1 MVSSHGE
8 IRDYGDKKYKVI
20 GTRPIRHD
28 GTDKVTGRAVYGGDV
43 QLPGLL
49 YGQVLRSPHGHARIK
64 SIDTTKAEALEGV
77 RAVVTG
83 LGDLPLTKGDETV
96 DLGEGP
102 AKLKYMRDN
111 VLATDKVLYRGHAV
125 AGVAATSLHIAEEA
139 LGLIDVEY
147 EVMPSYTNVLD
158 AMKKDAVLLHEDLT
172 TEEFGD
178 NTGTK
183 SNIASHNQDK
193 LGDISKGFDEAEFV
207 AEYEVNT
214 ATVHQGYI
222 EPHNG
227 TASWSLDGNLTIWT
241 STQGSFTARG
251 QLGAVLDVPVQKVKV
266 VPQEIGGGFGGK
278 IPIYLEPVAALLSRK
293 TGHPV
298 KIIMTRAD
306 CFEGTGPTPGS
317 YVRVKMGADKNGKLT
332 AAEAYIAFEAG
343 GFPGSPVFAAAM
355 CVFSCY
361 DIPNCLVDSFDVV
374 TNKPRSFAYR
384 APGSTHVAFATEKVM
399 DDLAA
404 QLAKDPVEFRL
415 QNIAVEGT
423 RRSDGVVYPRI
434 GAKECLEVVRDH
446 DHYKSPLQGPNRG
459 RGVALGYWFNIGFK
473 SAVTATVNND
483 GSINLVEGS
492 TDIGGSRTSISMQF
506 AETLGIRAEDIN
518 PQVVDTNSIG
528 FTDVTGGSR
537 VTYATGWAAHDAAID
552 VKNKMLDRAAIL
564 WEVDISEVDYEN
576 GVFRTK
582 DGAKQLTF
590 EQLSEKLGE
599 TGGPVIGAASVDPN
613 AGVGGSF
620 SANIVDVEVD
630 PETGKVSILRFTAIQ
645 DAGKAIHPSYVEG
658 QMQGGSVQG
667 IGWAL
672 NEEYFYT
679 EGGTMANSTFL
690 DYRIPTALD
699 LPMIDTVIVEV
710 PNPGHPFGVR
720 GVGEAN
726 IAPPPAAISAA
737 ITDATGV
744 QLCDL
749 PMRPDRIVSA
759 IKDKRDSDSLA
770 AG

>member
-1 MVSSHGE
+1 MASSHGE
-8 IRDYGDKKYKVI
+8 IRDYGDKEYKVI

-43 QLPGLL
+43 QLPGML
-49 YGQVLRSPHGHARIK
+49 YGQVLRSPHGHARIR
-64 SIDTTKAEALEGV
+64 SIDTRRAEALEGV

-83 LGDLPLTKGDETV
+83 LGDLPPTEGDEIV

-125 AGVAATSLHIAEEA
+125 AGVAAINPHVAEEA
-139 LGLIDVEY
+139 LGLIDVDY
-147 EVMPSYTNVLD
+147 EVLPPYTEVLE
-158 AMKKDAVLLHEDLT
+158 AMKEDAVLLHEDLT
-172 TEEFGD
+172 TQEFGED
-178 NTGTK
+178 TGRK

-193 LGDISKGFDEAEFV
+193 LGDIAEGFSRADVV

-227 TASWSLDGNLTIWT
+227 TASWSQDGNLTVWT

-278 IPIYLEPVAALLSRK
+278 IPVYLEPVAALLSRK
-293 TGHPV
+293 TGQPV

-317 YVRVKMGADKNGKLT
+317 FVRVRMGADKNGKLT
-332 AAEAYIAFEAG
+332 AAEAWIAFEAG
-343 GFPGSPVFAAAM
+343 GYPGSPVFAAAM

-361 DIPNCLVDSFDVV
+361 DVPNCLVDSFDVV

-404 QLAKDPVEFRL
+404 QLGVDPVEFRL
-415 QNIAVEGT
+415 QNVAVEGT
-423 RRSDGVVYPRI
+423 RRSDSVVYPRI
-434 GAKECLEVVRDH
+434 GARECLEVVRDH
-446 DHYKSPLQGPNRG
+446 EHYKAPLEGPNRG
-459 RGVALGYWFNIGFK
+459 RGMAIGYWFNIGFK
-473 SAVTATVNND
+473 SAVTAAVNDDGTV
-483 GSINLVEGS
+483 NLVEGS
-492 TDIGGSRTSISMQF
+492 TDIGGTRTSIAMQF
-506 AETLGIRAEDIN
+506 AETLGLTAEAIN
-518 PQVVDTNSIG
+518 PAVVDTNSIG

-552 VKNKMLDRAAIL
+552 VRNQMVERAAAL
-564 WEVDISEVDYEN
+564 WEVDAADIEYED
-576 GVFRTK
+576 GTFRTR
-582 DGAKQLTF
+582 DGAKK
-590 EQLSEKLGE
+590 LSFKELAGKLGE
-599 TGGPVIGAASVDPN
+599 TGGPVIGKASVDPN

-620 SANIVDVEVD
+620 AANIVDVEVD
-630 PETGKVSILRFTAIQ
+630 PETGKVTILRFTAIQ

-672 NEEYFYT
+672 NEEYFYNDGVM
-679 EGGTMANSTFL
+679 ENSTFL
-690 DYRIPTALD
+690 DYRIPTTLD

-726 IAPPPAAISAA
+726 IAPPPAAIASAIA
-737 ITDATGV
+737 DATGLR
-744 QLCDL
+744 LCEL
-749 PMRPDRIVSA
+749 PMRPDRIAAA
-759 IKDKRDSDSLA
+759 IAEKREADSLA

>member
-1 MVSSHGE
+1 MASSHGE
-8 IRDYGDKKYKVI
+8 IRDYGNKEYKVI

-43 QLPGLL
+43 QLPGML

-64 SIDTTKAEALEGV
+64 SIDTSRAEALEGV

-83 LGDLPLTKGDETV
+83 LGDLPPTEGDEIV

-125 AGVAATSLHIAEEA
+125 AGVAAVNPHIAEEA

-147 EVMPSYTNVLD
+147 EVLPSYTEVLE
-158 AMKKDAVLLHEDLT
+158 AMKEDSVLLHEDLT
-172 TEEFGD
+172 TQEFGED
-178 NTGTK
+178 TGRK

-193 LGDISKGFDEAEFV
+193 LGDVAEGFVQADVV

-227 TASWSLDGNLTIWT
+227 TASWSQDGNLTVWT

-278 IPIYLEPVAALLSRK
+278 IPVYLEPVAALLSRK
-293 TGHPV
+293 TGQPV

-317 YVRVKMGADKNGKLT
+317 FVRVKMGADRNGRLT
-332 AAEAYIAFEAG
+332 AAEAWIAFEAG
-343 GFPGSPVFAAAM
+343 GYPGSPVFAAAM

-361 DIPNCLVDSFDVV
+361 AIPNCLVDSFDVV

-404 QLAKDPVEFRL
+404 QLGKDPVEFRL
-415 QNIAVEGT
+415 QNVAVEGT

-434 GAKECLEVVRDH
+434 GARECLEVVRDH
-446 DHYKSPLQGPNRG
+446 DHYKAALEGPNRG

-473 SAVTATVNND
+473 SAVTASVNDDGTV
-483 GSINLVEGS
+483 NLVEGS
-492 TDIGGSRTSISMQF
+492 TDIGGTRTSIAMQF
-506 AETLGIRAEDIN
+506 AETLGLAAEEIN
-518 PQVVDTNSIG
+518 PAVVDTNSIG

-552 VKNKMLDRAAIL
+552 VRNQMIERAAAL
-564 WEVDISEVDYEN
+564 WEVDAADVEYED
-576 GVFRTK
+576 GFYRTR
-582 DGAKQLTF
+582 DGARKLTF
-590 EQLSEKLGE
+590 KELAGRLGE
-599 TGGPVIGAASVDPN
+599 TGGPVIGKASVDPN

-630 PETGKVSILRFTAIQ
+630 PETGKVTILRFTAIQ

-672 NEEYFYT
+672 NEEYFYADGVM
-679 EGGTMANSTFL
+679 ENSTFL
-690 DYRIPTALD
+690 DYRIPTTLD

-726 IAPPPAAISAA
+726 IAPPPAAIASAIA
-737 ITDATGV
+737 DATGLR
-744 QLCDL
+744 LCDL
-749 PMRPDRIVSA
+749 PMRPDRIAAA
-759 IKDKRDSDSLA
+759 IAEKREADSLA

>member
-1 MVSSHGE
+1 MASSHGE
-8 IRDYGDKKYKVI
+8 IRDYGNKEYKVI

-43 QLPGLL
+43 QLPGML

-64 SIDTTKAEALEGV
+64 SIDTSRAEALEGV

-83 LGDLPLTKGDETV
+83 LGDLPPTEGDEIV

-125 AGVAATSLHIAEEA
+125 AGVAAINPHIAEEA

-147 EVMPSYTNVLD
+147 EVLPSYTEVLE
-158 AMKKDAVLLHEDLT
+158 AMKEGSVLLHEDLT
-172 TEEFGD
+172 TQEFGED
-178 NTGTK
+178 TGRK

-193 LGDISKGFDEAEFV
+193 LGDVAAGFAQADVV

-227 TASWSLDGNLTIWT
+227 TASWSQDGNLTVWT

-278 IPIYLEPVAALLSRK
+278 IPVYLEPVAALLSRK
-293 TGHPV
+293 TGQPV

-317 YVRVKMGADKNGKLT
+317 FVRVKMGADRNGRLT
-332 AAEAYIAFEAG
+332 AAEAWIAFEAG
-343 GFPGSPVFAAAM
+343 GYPGSPVFAAAM

-374 TNKPRSFAYR
+374 TSKPRSFAYR

-404 QLAKDPVEFRL
+404 QLGKDPVEFRL
-415 QNIAVEGT
+415 QNVAVEGT

-434 GAKECLEVVRDH
+434 GARECLEVVRDH
-446 DHYKSPLQGPNRG
+446 DHYKAALEGPNRG

-473 SAVTATVNND
+473 SAVTASVNDDGTV
-483 GSINLVEGS
+483 NLVEGS
-492 TDIGGSRTSISMQF
+492 TDIGGTRTSIAMQF
-506 AETLGIRAEDIN
+506 AETLGLAAEEIN
-518 PQVVDTNSIG
+518 PAVVDTNSIG

-552 VKNKMLDRAAIL
+552 VRNQMIERAAAL
-564 WEVDISEVDYEN
+564 WEVDAADVEYED
-576 GVFRTK
+576 GFYRTR
-582 DGAKQLTF
+582 DGARKLTF
-590 EQLSEKLGE
+590 KELAGRLGE
-599 TGGPVIGAASVDPN
+599 TGGPVIGKASVDPN

-630 PETGKVSILRFTAIQ
+630 PETGKVTILRFTAIQ

-672 NEEYFYT
+672 NEEYFYADGVM
-679 EGGTMANSTFL
+679 ENSTFL
-690 DYRIPTALD
+690 DYRIPTTLD

-726 IAPPPAAISAA
+726 IAPPPAAIASAIA
-737 ITDATGV
+737 DATGLR
-744 QLCDL
+744 LCDL
-749 PMRPDRIVSA
+749 PMRPDRIAAA
-759 IKDKRDSDSLA
+759 IAEKREADSLA

>member
-1 MVSSHGE
+1 MASSHGE
-8 IRDYGDKKYKVI
+8 IRDYGDKEYKVI

-43 QLPGLL
+43 QLPGML
-49 YGQVLRSPHGHARIK
+49 YGQVLRSPHGHARIR
-64 SIDTTKAEALEGV
+64 SIDTSRAEALEGV

-83 LGDLPLTKGDETV
+83 MGDLPPTEGDEIV

-125 AGVAATSLHIAEEA
+125 AGVAAINQHIAEEA
-139 LGLIDVEY
+139 LGLIEVDY
-147 EVMPSYTNVLD
+147 EVLPPYTEVLE
-158 AMKKDAVLLHEDLT
+158 AMKDDSVLLHEDLT
-172 TEEFGD
+172 TQEFGED
-178 NTGTK
+178 TGRK

-193 LGDISKGFDEAEFV
+193 LGDVAEGFSQADVV

-227 TASWSLDGNLTIWT
+227 TASWSQDGNLTVWT

-293 TGHPV
+293 TGQPV

-317 YVRVKMGADKNGKLT
+317 FVRVRMGADRNGKLT
-332 AAEAYIAFEAG
+332 AAEAWIAFEAG
-343 GFPGSPVFAAAM
+343 GYPGSPVFAAAM

-404 QLAKDPVEFRL
+404 QLGMDPVEFRL
-415 QNIAVEGT
+415 QNVAVEGT

-434 GAKECLEVVRDH
+434 GARECLEVMRDH
-446 DHYKSPLQGPNRG
+446 DHYKAPLEGPNRG
-459 RGVALGYWFNIGFK
+459 RGVAIGYWFNIGFK
-473 SAVTATVNND
+473 SAVTASVNDDGTV
-483 GSINLVEGS
+483 NLVEGS
-492 TDIGGSRTSISMQF
+492 TDIGGTRTSIAMQF
-506 AETLGIRAEDIN
+506 AETLGLAAEAIN
-518 PQVVDTNSIG
+518 PAVVDTNSIG

-552 VKNKMLDRAAIL
+552 VRNQMVERAAAL
-564 WEVDISEVDYEN
+564 WEVDAADVEFEDGS
-576 GVFRTK
+576 FRTR
-582 DGAKQLTF
+582 DGAKK
-590 EQLSEKLGE
+590 LSFKELAGKLGE
-599 TGGPVIGAASVDPN
+599 TGGPVIGKASVDPN

-620 SANIVDVEVD
+620 AANIVDVEVD
-630 PETGKVSILRFTAIQ
+630 PETGKVTILRFTAIQ

-672 NEEYFYT
+672 NEEYFYN
-679 EGGTMANSTFL
+679 EGVMENSTFL
-690 DYRIPTALD
+690 DYRIPTTLD

-726 IAPPPAAISAA
+726 IAPPPAAVASAIS
-737 ITDATGV
+737 DATGV
-744 QLCDL
+744 RLCEL
-749 PMRPDRIVSA
+749 PMRPDRIAAA
-759 IKDKRDSDSLA
+759 ISEKREADSLA

>member
-1 MVSSHGE
+1 MASSHGE
-8 IRDYGDKKYKVI
+8 IRDYGNKEYKVI

-43 QLPGLL
+43 QLPGML
-49 YGQVLRSPHGHARIK
+49 YGQVLRSPHAHARIK
-64 SIDTTKAEALEGV
+64 SMDTSKAEALDGV

-83 LGDLPLTKGDETV
+83 LGDLPPTQGDQMV

-102 AKLKYMRDN
+102 AKLKHMRDN

-125 AGVAATSLHIAEEA
+125 AGVAATNLHIVEEA
-139 LGLIDVEY
+139 LNLIEVEY
-147 EVMPSYTNVLD
+147 EVLPSYTAVLD
-158 AMKKDAVLLHEDLT
+158 AMKDDAVLLHEDLT
-172 TEEFGD
+172 TQEFGSD
-178 NTGTK
+178 TGKK
-183 SNIASHNQDK
+183 SNIAAHNQDK
-193 LGDISKGFDEAEFV
+193 LGDIQEGFEKAKFV

-227 TASWSLDGNLTIWT
+227 TASWGHDGHLTVWT

-278 IPIYLEPVAALLSRK
+278 IPIYVEPVAALLSRK
-293 TGHPV
+293 SGHPV

-317 YVRVKMGADKNGKLT
+317 YVRVKMGADSNGKLT

-343 GFPGSPVFAAAM
+343 GYPGSPVFAAAM

-399 DDLAA
+399 DDLAM
-404 QLAKDPVEFRL
+404 QLGKDPVEFRL
-415 QNIAVEGT
+415 KNVAVEGT

-446 DHYKSPLQGPNRG
+446 DHYNASLEGPDRG

-473 SAVTATVNND
+473 SAVTAAVNND
-483 GSINLVEGS
+483 GTVNLVEGS
-492 TDIGGSRTSISMQF
+492 TDIGGSRTSIAMQF
-506 AETLGIRAEDIN
+506 AETLGLGAEDIN

-552 VKNKMLDRAAIL
+552 VKNQMIVRAAIL
-564 WEVDISEVDYEN
+564 WEVDEDDVEYED
-576 GVFRTK
+576 GSFRTK
-582 DGAKQLTF
+582 DGAKKATF
-590 EQLSEKLGE
+590 KELAGKLGE
-599 TGGPVIGAASVDPN
+599 TGGPVIGKASVDPN

-672 NEEYFYT
+672 NEEYFYN
-679 EGGTMANSTFL
+679 GGVMANSTFL

-737 ITDATGV
+737 ITAAIGV

-749 PMRPDRIVSA
+749 PMRPDRIVTA
-759 IKDKRDSDSLA
+759 IEEKRESDSLA

>member
-147 EVMPSYTNVLD
+147 EVLPSYTNVLD

>member
-147 EVMPSYTNVLD
+147 EVLPSYTNVLD

-537 VTYATGWAAHDAAID
+537 VTYATGWAAHDAAVD

-590 EQLSEKLGE
+590 QQLSEKLGE

>member
-1 MVSSHGE
+1 MASSHGE
-8 IRDYGDKKYKVI
+8 IRDYGNKEYKVI

-43 QLPGLL
+43 QLPGML

-64 SIDTTKAEALEGV
+64 SIDTSRAEALEGV

-83 LGDLPLTKGDETV
+83 LGDLPPTEGDEIV

-125 AGVAATSLHIAEEA
+125 AGVAAINPHIAEEA

-147 EVMPSYTNVLD
+147 EVLPSYTEVLE
-158 AMKKDAVLLHEDLT
+158 AMKEGSVLLHEDLT
-172 TEEFGD
+172 TQEFGED
-178 NTGTK
+178 TGRK

-193 LGDISKGFDEAEFV
+193 LGDVAEGFAQADVV

-227 TASWSLDGNLTIWT
+227 TASWSQDGNLTVWT

-278 IPIYLEPVAALLSRK
+278 IPVYLEPVAALLSRK
-293 TGHPV
+293 TGQPV

-317 YVRVKMGADKNGKLT
+317 FVRVKMGADRNGRLT
-332 AAEAYIAFEAG
+332 AAEAWIGFEAG
-343 GFPGSPVFAAAM
+343 GYPGSPVFAAAM

-404 QLAKDPVEFRL
+404 QLGKDPVEFRL
-415 QNIAVEGT
+415 QNVAVEGT

-434 GAKECLEVVRDH
+434 GARECLEVIRDH
-446 DHYKSPLQGPNRG
+446 DHYKAALEGPNRG

-473 SAVTATVNND
+473 SAVTASVNDDGTV
-483 GSINLVEGS
+483 NLVEGS
-492 TDIGGSRTSISMQF
+492 TDIGGTRTSIAMQF
-506 AETLGIRAEDIN
+506 AETLGLAAEEIN
-518 PQVVDTNSIG
+518 PAVVDTNSIG

-552 VKNKMLDRAAIL
+552 VRNQMIERAAAL
-564 WEVDISEVDYEN
+564 WEVDAADVEYED
-576 GVFRTK
+576 GFYRTR
-582 DGAKQLTF
+582 DGARKLTF
-590 EQLSEKLGE
+590 KELAGRLGE
-599 TGGPVIGAASVDPN
+599 TGGPVIGKASVDPN

-630 PETGKVSILRFTAIQ
+630 PETGKVIILRFTAIQ

-672 NEEYFYT
+672 NEEYFYADGVM
-679 EGGTMANSTFL
+679 ENSTFL
-690 DYRIPTALD
+690 DYRIPTTLD

-726 IAPPPAAISAA
+726 IAPPPAAIASAIA
-737 ITDATGV
+737 DATGV
-744 QLCDL
+744 RLCDL
-749 PMRPDRIVSA
+749 PMRPDRIASA
-759 IKDKRDSDSLA
+759 IAEKREADSLA

>member
-1 MVSSHGE
+1 MASSHGE
-8 IRDYGDKKYKVI
+8 IRDYGDKEYKVI

-43 QLPGLL
+43 QLPGML
-49 YGQVLRSPHGHARIK
+49 YGQVLRSPHGHARIR
-64 SIDTTKAEALEGV
+64 SIDTSRAEALEGV

-83 LGDLPLTKGDETV
+83 LGDLPPTEGDEIV

-125 AGVAATSLHIAEEA
+125 AGVAAINPHIAEEA

-147 EVMPSYTNVLD
+147 EVLPSYTEVLE
-158 AMKKDAVLLHEDLT
+158 AMKEEAVLLHEDLT
-172 TEEFGD
+172 TQEFGED
-178 NTGTK
+178 TGRK

-193 LGDISKGFDEAEFV
+193 LGDVAEGFARAEVV

-227 TASWSLDGNLTIWT
+227 TASWSQDGNLTVWT

-278 IPIYLEPVAALLSRK
+278 IPVYLEPVAALLSRK
-293 TGHPV
+293 TGQPV

-317 YVRVKMGADKNGKLT
+317 FVRVRMGADRNGKLT
-332 AAEAYIAFEAG
+332 AAEAWIAFEAG
-343 GFPGSPVFAAAM
+343 GYPGSPVFCAAM

-404 QLAKDPVEFRL
+404 QLGVDPVEFRL
-415 QNIAVEGT
+415 QNVAVEGT

-434 GAKECLEVVRDH
+434 GARECLEVVRDH
-446 DHYKSPLQGPNRG
+446 GHYKAPLEGPNRG
-459 RGVALGYWFNIGFK
+459 RGMAIGYWFNIGFK
-473 SAVTATVNND
+473 SAVTASVNDDGTV
-483 GSINLVEGS
+483 NLVEGS
-492 TDIGGSRTSISMQF
+492 TDIGGTRTSIAMQF
-506 AETLGIRAEDIN
+506 AETLGLAAEAIN
-518 PQVVDTNSIG
+518 PSVVDTNSIG

-552 VKNKMLDRAAIL
+552 VRNQMIERAAAL
-564 WEVDISEVDYEN
+564 WEVDAADVEYED
-576 GVFRTK
+576 GSFRTR
-582 DGAKQLTF
+582 DGARKLSF
-590 EQLSEKLGE
+590 EELAGRLGE
-599 TGGPVIGAASVDPN
+599 TGGPVIGKASVDPN

-620 SANIVDVEVD
+620 CANIVDVEVD
-630 PETGKVSILRFTAIQ
+630 PETGKVTILRFTAVQ

-672 NEEYFYT
+672 NEEYFYS
-679 EGGTMANSTFL
+679 EGVMENSTFL
-690 DYRIPTALD
+690 DYRIPTTLD

-726 IAPPPAAISAA
+726 IAPPPAAIAAA
-737 ITDATGV
+737 IANATGV
-744 QLCDL
+744 RLCDL
-749 PMRPDRIVSA
+749 PMRPDRIAAA
-759 IKDKRDSDSLA
+759 IAEKREADSLA